1 MGGRKTLAIAVNALK
16 TQRIVLIRQNWLCR
30 TPSNTPSTRAT
41 AALHRLSLPA
51 TSQLAAAVHA
61 MPLRPFAPS
70 DNDGA
75 RPDAIAALST
85 LLKGDAAPTADVD
98 AFLDSYLAHRSQQ
111 ESDALRPLDERVLT
125 VLARNNM
132 KSAPRL
138 VGCAR
143 VFRERSP
150 ALCEAVIREAPCI
163 DQLAALAPTL
173 ARHLDA
179 DAVSTLTFLAAC
191 DRRIAGALVEGD
203 DAPLL
208 TKAVE
213 SGFDDLVEVLAKARM
228 PDVDDDADA
237 PAVQPPPPPRPR
249 EEDLMARVESGVRAV
264 KSILG
269 DAYGE
274 GYLAAC
280 LAALD
285 LNPERV
291 IEALLDDNPPQAVSH
306 LSPQLA
312 KISTVQ
318 GDKRRTGDV
327 DSKEAKR
334 RQKARLRALERRE
347 QEDQQLREAVYDDDF
362 DDRYDGLQEP
372 TILTGD
378 QDAVR
383 RANALVRADEEEEAY
398 WASQR
403 NSNSTKSAAP
413 APAKPRELTAK
424 EIALRRRRKTK
435 NKGAQHHQKDRAARK
450 V

>member
-1 MGGRKTLAIAVNALK
+1 
-16 TQRIVLIRQNWLCR
+16 
-30 TPSNTPSTRAT
+30 
-41 AALHRLSLPA
+41 
-51 TSQLAAAVHA
+51 

-70 DNDGA
+70 DNASA
-75 RPDAIAALST
+75 RPDAIAALAA
-85 LLKGDAAPTADVD
+85 LLKKRDAQASPDVD
-98 AFLDSYLAHRSQQ
+98 AFLDSYLAHRSAH

-125 VLARNNM
+125 LLARNNM

-150 ALCEAVIREAPCI
+150 ALCQAAIREAPCI
-163 DQLAALAPTL
+163 DELAAFAPILASHLDGDGSATL
-173 ARHLDA
+173 A
-179 DAVSTLTFLAAC
+179 FLAAC
-191 DRRIAGALVEGD
+191 DRRIAGALVAGD

-208 TKAVE
+208 TKAAE
-213 SGFDDLVEVLAKARM
+213 SGFDDLVDVLAKARM
-228 PDVDDDADA
+228 PDVEDDDDA
-237 PAVQPPPPPRPR
+237 PAVQPPAPPPQPR

-291 IEALLDDNPPQAVSH
+291 IEALLDNNPPAAVSH

-312 KISTVQ
+312 KIATVR
-318 GDKRRTGDV
+318 GDNRRTGDV
-327 DSKEAKR
+327 SINEAKR
-334 RQKARLRALERRE
+334 QQKARLRALEQRE
-347 QEDQQLREAVYDDDF
+347 QEDAALRDAVYDDDY

-398 WASQR
+398 WAAQR
-403 NSNSTKSAAP
+403 NANSTKSAAP
-413 APAKPRELTAK
+413 APAPKKELTAK
-424 EIALRRRRKTK
+424 QIALQRRRKTK

>member
-1 MGGRKTLAIAVNALK
+1 
-16 TQRIVLIRQNWLCR
+16 
-30 TPSNTPSTRAT
+30 
-41 AALHRLSLPA
+41 
-51 TSQLAAAVHA
+51 

-70 DNDGA
+70 DNESA
-75 RPDAIAALST
+75 RPDAVAALAA
-85 LLKGDAAPTADVD
+85 LLKKRDTKASPDVD
-98 AFLDSYLAHRSQQ
+98 AFLDSYLAHRSQKD
-111 ESDALRPLDERVLT
+111 SDALRPLDERVLT
-125 VLARNNM
+125 LLARNNM

-150 ALCEAVIREAPCI
+150 ALCKAVIREAPCI
-163 DQLAALAPTL
+163 DELAALAPTL

-179 DAVSTLTFLAAC
+179 DAASTLTFLAAC
-191 DRRIAGALVEGD
+191 DRRIAGALVSGD

-213 SGFDDLVEVLAKARM
+213 SGLDELVEVLAKARM
-228 PDVDDDADA
+228 PDADDEDDV
-237 PAVQPPPPPRPR
+237 PAVQPPAPPRQKT
-249 EEDLMARVESGVRAV
+249 EADLMSRVESGVQAV
-264 KSILG
+264 KGILG

-291 IEALLDDNPPQAVSH
+291 IEALLDNNPPSAVSH

-312 KISTVQ
+312 KIATVR
-318 GDKRRTGDV
+318 GDNRRTGDV

-334 RQKARLRALERRE
+334 QQKARLRALEQRE
-347 QEDQQLREAVYDDDF
+347 QEDAALRDAVYDDDY

-398 WASQR
+398 WAAQR
-403 NSNSTKSAAP
+403 NANSTKSAAP
-413 APAKPRELTAK
+413 APAPKKELTAK
-424 EIALRRRRKTK
+424 QIALQRRRKTK

>member
-1 MGGRKTLAIAVNALK
+1 VPQLRCIGA
-16 TQRIVLIRQNWLCR
+16 
-30 TPSNTPSTRAT
+30 
-41 AALHRLSLPA
+41 SLPA
-51 TSQLAAAVHA
+51 TSQLAA

-70 DNDGA
+70 DNESA
-75 RPDAIAALST
+75 RPDAVAALAE
-85 LLKGDAAPTADVD
+85 LLKRDANPSADVD

-111 ESDALRPLDERVLT
+111 DSDALRPLDERVLT
-125 VLARNNM
+125 LLARNNM
-132 KSAPRL
+132 RSAPRL

-163 DQLAALAPTL
+163 DQLAALAPMM
-173 ARHLDA
+173 ASHLDA
-179 DAVSTLTFLAAC
+179 DAASTLTFLAAC
-191 DRRIAGALVEGD
+191 DRRIAGALVAGD

-213 SGFDDLVEVLAKARM
+213 AGFDDLVDVLAKARM
-228 PDVDDDADA
+228 PDVDDEDDV
-237 PAVQPPPPPRPR
+237 PAVQPPPPPRQKT
-249 EEDLMARVESGVRAV
+249 EADLMARVESGVQAV
-264 KSILG
+264 KGILG

-291 IEALLDDNPPQAVSH
+291 VEALLDNNPPQAVSH

-312 KISTVQ
+312 KIATVR
-318 GDKRRTGDV
+318 GDNRRTGDV
-327 DSKEAKR
+327 SINEARR
-334 RQKARLRALERRE
+334 RQKARLRALEKRE
-347 QEDQQLREAVYDDDF
+347 QEDAALRDAVYDDDY

-398 WASQR
+398 WAAQR
-403 NSNSTKSAAP
+403 NANSTKSAAP
-413 APAKPRELTAK
+413 APAPKKELTAK
-424 EIALRRRRKTK
+424 QIALQRRRKTK

>member
-1 MGGRKTLAIAVNALK
+1 
-16 TQRIVLIRQNWLCR
+16 
-30 TPSNTPSTRAT
+30 
-41 AALHRLSLPA
+41 
-51 TSQLAAAVHA
+51 

-70 DNDGA
+70 DNDAA
-75 RPDAIAALST
+75 RPDAVAALAA
-85 LLKGDAAPTADVD
+85 LLKKRDAKASPDVD
-98 AFLDSYLAHRSQQ
+98 AFLDSYLAHRSQH

-125 VLARNNM
+125 VLARH
-132 KSAPRL
+132 KLSAPRL

-150 ALCEAVIREAPCI
+150 ALCEAAIREAPCI
-163 DQLAALAPTL
+163 SDLAALAPTL

-179 DAVSTLTFLAAC
+179 DAASTLTFLAAC
-191 DRRIAGALVEGD
+191 DRRIAGALVGGD

-213 SGFDDLVEVLAKARM
+213 AGFDDLVEVLAKARM
-228 PDVDDDADA
+228 PDVDDDDDA
-237 PAVQPPPPPRPR
+237 PAVQPPPPPRQKT
-249 EEDLMARVESGVRAV
+249 EADLMARVESGVQAV

-291 IEALLDDNPPQAVSH
+291 VEALLDNNPPQAVSH

-312 KISTVQ
+312 KIATVR
-318 GDKRRTGDV
+318 GDNRRTGDV
-327 DSKEAKR
+327 SINEAKR
-334 RQKARLRALERRE
+334 QQKQRLRALEKQE
-347 QEDQQLREAVYDDDF
+347 QEDAALRVAVYDDDY

-403 NSNSTKSAAP
+403 NANSTKSAAP
-413 APAKPRELTAK
+413 APAPKKELTAK
-424 EIALRRRRKTK
+424 QIALQRRRKTK

>member
-1 MGGRKTLAIAVNALK
+1 
-16 TQRIVLIRQNWLCR
+16 
-30 TPSNTPSTRAT
+30 
-41 AALHRLSLPA
+41 
-51 TSQLAAAVHA
+51 

-70 DNDGA
+70 DNASA
-75 RPDAIAALST
+75 RPDAVAALAA
-85 LLKGDAAPTADVD
+85 LLKTRDAKASPDVD
-98 AFLDSYLAHRSQQ
+98 AFLDSYLAHRSAR

-150 ALCEAVIREAPCI
+150 ALCGAVIREAPCV
-163 DQLAALAPTL
+163 DDLSNLAPIL
-173 ARHLDA
+173 ARHLDQEAA
-179 DAVSTLTFLAAC
+179 DTLAFLAAC
-191 DRRIAGALVEGD
+191 DRRIAGALVAGD

-213 SGFDDLVEVLAKARM
+213 SGFDDLVDVLAKARM
-228 PDVDDDADA
+228 PDVEDDDDV
-237 PAVQPPPPPRPR
+237 PAVQPPPPPPQKNQ
-249 EEDLMARVESGVRAV
+249 EDLMARVESGVQAV
-264 KSILG
+264 KGILG

-291 IEALLDDNPPQAVSH
+291 IEALLDNNPPSAVSH

-312 KISTVQ
+312 KIATVR
-318 GDKRRTGDV
+318 GDNRRTGDINEN
-327 DSKEAKR
+327 EAKR
-334 RQKARLRALERRE
+334 QQKQRLRALEKQE
-347 QEDQQLREAVYDDDF
+347 QEDAALRDAVYDDDY

-403 NSNSTKSAAP
+403 NANSSKSAAP
-413 APAKPRELTAK
+413 APAPKKELTAK
-424 EIALRRRRKTK
+424 QIALQRRRKTK

>member
-1 MGGRKTLAIAVNALK
+1 MRCA
-16 TQRIVLIRQNWLCR
+16 RQLRCIG
-30 TPSNTPSTRAT
+30 ACQLQ
-41 AALHRLSLPA
+41 LHRRRRA
-51 TSQLAAAVHA
+51 I
-61 MPLRPFAPS
+61 PLRPFAPS
-70 DNDGA
+70 DNASA
-75 RPDAIAALST
+75 RPDAVAALAA
-85 LLKGDAAPTADVD
+85 LLKKRDAKASPDVD
-98 AFLDSYLAHRSQQ
+98 AFLDSYLAHRSQKD
-111 ESDALRPLDERVLT
+111 SDALRPLDERVLT
-125 VLARNNM
+125 LLARNNM

-138 VGCAR
+138 VGCAH
-143 VFRERSP
+143 VFRQRSP
-150 ALCEAVIREAPCI
+150 ALCAAVIREAPCI

-179 DAVSTLTFLAAC
+179 DAASTLTFLAAC
-191 DRRIAGALVEGD
+191 DRRIAGALVAGD

-213 SGFDDLVEVLAKARM
+213 SGLDELVEVLAKARM
-228 PDVDDDADA
+228 PDVEDEDDSA
-237 PAVQPPPPPRPR
+237 PAVKPPPPPQQKN
-249 EEDLMARVESGVRAV
+249 EADLMSRVESGVQAV

-291 IEALLDDNPPQAVSH
+291 VEALLDNNPPQAVSH

-312 KISTVQ
+312 KIATVR
-318 GDKRRTGDV
+318 GDNRRTGDV
-327 DSKEAKR
+327 SINEAKR
-334 RQKARLRALERRE
+334 RQKARLRALEKQE
-347 QEDQQLREAVYDDDF
+347 QEDAALRDAVYDDDY

-383 RANALVRADEEEEAY
+383 RANALVRADEEEEAF

-403 NSNSTKSAAP
+403 NANSSKSAAP
-413 APAKPRELTAK
+413 APAPKKELTAK

>member
-1 MGGRKTLAIAVNALK
+1 
-16 TQRIVLIRQNWLCR
+16 
-30 TPSNTPSTRAT
+30 
-41 AALHRLSLPA
+41 
-51 TSQLAAAVHA
+51 

-70 DNDGA
+70 DNESA
-75 RPDAIAALST
+75 RPDAVAALAE
-85 LLKGDAAPTADVD
+85 LLKRDANPSADVD

-111 ESDALRPLDERVLT
+111 DSDALRPLDERVLT
-125 VLARNNM
+125 LLARH
-132 KSAPRL
+132 KLSAPRL

-150 ALCEAVIREAPCI
+150 ALCGAVIREAPCI
-163 DQLAALAPTL
+163 DQLAALAPMM
-173 ARHLDA
+173 ASHLDA
-179 DAVSTLTFLAAC
+179 DAASTLTFLAAC
-191 DRRIAGALVEGD
+191 DRRIAGALVAGD

-213 SGFDDLVEVLAKARM
+213 AGFDDLVEVLAKARM
-228 PDVDDDADA
+228 PDVEDDDDAPASA
-237 PAVQPPPPPRPR
+237 PPPPPPRQKT
-249 EEDLMARVESGVRAV
+249 EADLMSKVESGVEAV

-291 IEALLDDNPPQAVSH
+291 VEALLDNNPPQAVSH

-312 KISTVQ
+312 KIATVR
-318 GDKRRTGDV
+318 GDNRRTGDV
-327 DSKEAKR
+327 SINEARR
-334 RQKARLRALERRE
+334 RQKARLRALEKRE
-347 QEDQQLREAVYDDDF
+347 QEDAALRDAVYDDDY

-398 WASQR
+398 WVSQR
-403 NSNSTKSAAP
+403 NANSTKSAAP
-413 APAKPRELTAK
+413 APAPKKELTAK
-424 EIALRRRRKTK
+424 QIALQRRRKTK

>member
-1 MGGRKTLAIAVNALK
+1 
-16 TQRIVLIRQNWLCR
+16 
-30 TPSNTPSTRAT
+30 
-41 AALHRLSLPA
+41 
-51 TSQLAAAVHA
+51 

-70 DNDGA
+70 DNESA
-75 RPDAIAALST
+75 RPDAVAALAE
-85 LLKGDAAPTADVD
+85 LLKKRDAKASPDVD
-98 AFLDSYLAHRSQQ
+98 AFLDSYLAHRSQE

-125 VLARNNM
+125 VLARSKLN
-132 KSAPRL
+132 APRL

-150 ALCEAVIREAPCI
+150 ALCGAVIREAPCI

-179 DAVSTLTFLAAC
+179 DATATLAFLAAC
-191 DRRIAGALVEGD
+191 DRRIAGALVDGD

-213 SGFDDLVEVLAKARM
+213 SGFDELVEVLAKARM
-228 PDVDDDADA
+228 PDVDDDDDA
-237 PAVQPPPPPRPR
+237 PASKPPPPPQPR
-249 EEDLMARVESGVRAV
+249 EEEDLMARVESGVRAV

-291 IEALLDDNPPQAVSH
+291 IEALLDNNPPQAVSH

-312 KISTVQ
+312 KIATVR
-318 GDKRRTGDV
+318 GDNRRTGDV
-327 DSKEAKR
+327 DSKEANR
-334 RQKARLRALERRE
+334 QQKARLRALEKQE
-347 QEDQQLREAVYDDDF
+347 QEDAALRDAVYDDDY

-398 WASQR
+398 WSSQR
-403 NSNSTKSAAP
+403 NANSTKSAAP